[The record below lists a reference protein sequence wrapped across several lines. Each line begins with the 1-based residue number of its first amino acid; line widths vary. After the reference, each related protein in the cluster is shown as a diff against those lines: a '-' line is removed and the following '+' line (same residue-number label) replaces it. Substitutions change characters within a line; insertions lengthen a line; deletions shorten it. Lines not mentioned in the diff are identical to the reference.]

1 MTRSFMTDLDRH
13 REQDRRRSRGVGAP
27 AESTVPRA
35 TGREVEVTG
44 WRRLQGAVL
53 TGLLGAVAMFLVLA
67 AFAVGQGRGPSYPL
81 RAVQGMISGRRVIPD
96 HPVGSVRDLSVLDH
110 LVGPASFV
118 FPALVAALATLWWV
132 VRRHGGDD
140 SARSVA
146 PAAFVTTCSLF
157 VVLVLAVGYQEAG
170 APLQRISSGYGVRA
184 LGLPA
189 WVVGHLA
196 FATLL
201 TLCLGPITRVVSTR
215 RRGTWESL
223 RGESPTTPVDGG
235 SR

>member
-1 MTRSFMTDLDRH
+1 MQSSWVLGAATKGAYDTAPATACKGSFQAFRPLGFSDLRELGGARAVASRCGRGERATRAWRA
-13 REQDRRRSRGVGAP
+13 VGAP
-27 AESTVPRA
+27 LGYRCSDLSGVA
-35 TGREVEVTG
+35 GR
-44 WRRLQGAVL
+44 
-53 TGLLGAVAMFLVLA
+53 LLGGAC
-67 AFAVGQGRGPSYPL
+67 
-81 RAVQGMISGRRVIPD
+81 
-96 HPVGSVRDLSVLDH
+96 
-110 LVGPASFV
+110 
-118 FPALVAALATLWWV
+118 
-132 VRRHGGDD
+132 
-140 SARSVA
+140 RSVA
-146 PAAFVTTCSLF
+146 PAAFVTTFSLF